1 MSNFSEEKNVLML
14 MSLMKAHN
22 IKKVIVSPGTTNISL
37 IASMQQDDYFELY
50 SAYDERSAAYMA
62 CGMAAE
68 SGEPVALS
76 CTQATASRN
85 YFPGLTEAF
94 YRKLPVLAITSSQ
107 HAGRIGQGFQ
117 QAIDRTRQPVDT
129 VRLSVQVP
137 VIYNRDDEWQCN
149 VLINQALME
158 LRRNGGGPVHM
169 NLFTT
174 YSRVFNQKSLP
185 KERFIQ
191 RVTYFDAYKN
201 RLPAI
206 RDGARIAIFV
216 GAHRKWTEDQL
227 KAVDSFCDKYNAVVC
242 CDQVSNYK
250 GKYRVNIVLASYQ
263 WEYNTPAMGADIVIH
278 IGEITGSPLRIRA
291 KEVWRVDPNGAVMD
305 TFKTQRYVFEM
316 EEEYFFS
323 TYASKADIMDC
334 HSYLEFW
341 KSENRKIYESLS
353 ELPFSNAW
361 LAQNTLPKL
370 PKDCILHMGIY
381 NSYRMWSMFE
391 APSNVDG
398 YANTGGYGIDGGMSS
413 LLGASL
419 VTDKLVFGVFGD
431 LAFFYDMNSLG
442 NRHYGKNVR
451 IILVNNGIG
460 TEFKN
465 PDNRGYQF
473 GDDANPYIAAEGHN
487 GAKSRKLVKHY
498 AEDLGFKYLSA
509 ENKEEYLNNL
519 DEFLRPESDTSIIF
533 EVFIDTKDDT
543 EAYAML
549 SHAFSSTQGKVK
561 TGIKKVLGQ
570 EGIRS
575 VKKLLG
581 KDGNI

>member
-1 MSNFSEEKNVLML
+1 MNSFSEEKNVLML

-22 IKKVIVSPGTTNISL
+22 IKKVIASPGTTNISL

-85 YFPGLTEAF
+85 YFPGLTEAY

-137 VIYNRDDEWQCN
+137 VIHNSDDEWQCN

-158 LRRNGGGPVHM
+158 LRRNGGSPVHM

-185 KERFIQ
+185 KERIIQ

-206 RDGARIAIFV
+206 PDGARIAIFV

-250 GKYRVNIVLASYQ
+250 GKYRVNVVLASYQ

-323 TYASKADIMDC
+323 TYASKADVMDC

-341 KSENRKIYESLS
+341 KSENRKLYESLS

-391 APSNVDG
+391 APSSVDG

-509 ENKEEYLNNL
+509 ENKEEYLDNL
-519 DEFLRPESDTSIIF
+519 NEFLKSESDTSMIF

-570 EGIRS
+570 EGMRS

-581 KDGNI
+581 KDGTI

>member
-1 MSNFSEEKNVLML
+1 ML
-14 MSLMKAHN
+14 LSLMKAHN
-22 IKKVIVSPGTTNISL
+22 IKKVIASPGTTNISL

-85 YFPGLTEAF
+85 YFPGLTEAY

-137 VIYNRDDEWQCN
+137 VIHNSDDEWQCN

-158 LRRNGGGPVHM
+158 LRRNGGSPVHM

-185 KERFIQ
+185 KERIIQ

-206 RDGARIAIFV
+206 PDGARIAIFV

-250 GKYRVNIVLASYQ
+250 GKYRVNVVLASYQ

-323 TYASKADIMDC
+323 TYASKADVMDC

-341 KSENRKIYESLS
+341 KSENRKLYESLS

-391 APSNVDG
+391 APSSVDG

-509 ENKEEYLNNL
+509 ENKEEYLDNL
-519 DEFLRPESDTSIIF
+519 NEFLKSESDTSMIF

-570 EGIRS
+570 EGMRS

-581 KDGNI
+581 KDGTI